1 MAARH
6 TGPTVGIEPAVR
18 GRQSLGVAHRRSLA
32 RPTCRISQRGD
43 LLEAFA
49 AVGRRGCLAGGVAAV
64 AGRSESPATVG
75 MGRNLSGWQLRVG
88 QKGGC
93 AVGKTKRG
101 KGTKWMV
108 LVDGQ
113 GIPLGAQLASA
124 SPAEVTLAEST
135 IAAVRVPC
143 WGRGRPRQKP
153 KRIIADRAYDSNPL
167 RDRLEKRG
175 IELLVLHRR
184 NRQRWWRQD
193 GRKLRRYRRRWK
205 VERTF
210 AWLQNFR
217 RLLVRQDRILTV
229 YRGLFHFACLLI
241 SRFDIYETSS
251 SSDKH

>member
-1 MAARH
+1 
-6 TGPTVGIEPAVR
+6 
-18 GRQSLGVAHRRSLA
+18 
-32 RPTCRISQRGD
+32 
-43 LLEAFA
+43 
-49 AVGRRGCLAGGVAAV
+49 
-64 AGRSESPATVG
+64 
-75 MGRNLSGWQLRVG
+75 
-88 QKGGC
+88 
-93 AVGKTKRG
+93 
-101 KGTKWMV
+101 MV

-135 IAAVRVPC
+135 VAAVRVLC
-143 WGRGRPRQKP
+143 WGRGRPRQKL

-167 RDRLEKRG
+167 RDQLQKRG
-175 IELLVLHRR
+175 IELLVPHRR

-193 GRKLRRYRRRWK
+193 GRKLRRYRKRWK

-241 SRFDIYETSS
+241 TLRYIYETSS
-251 SSDKH
+251 RTC

>member
-1 MAARH
+1 
-6 TGPTVGIEPAVR
+6 
-18 GRQSLGVAHRRSLA
+18 
-32 RPTCRISQRGD
+32 
-43 LLEAFA
+43 
-49 AVGRRGCLAGGVAAV
+49 
-64 AGRSESPATVG
+64 
-75 MGRNLSGWQLRVG
+75 
-88 QKGGC
+88 
-93 AVGKTKRG
+93 
-101 KGTKWMV
+101 MV

-124 SPAEVTLAEST
+124 SPAEVTLAETT

-167 RDRLEKRG
+167 RDRLQKRG
-175 IELLVLHRR
+175 IELLVPHRR

-193 GRKLRRYRRRWK
+193 GRKLRRYRKRWK

-241 SRFDIYETSS
+241 TLRYL
-251 SSDKH
+251 

>member
-1 MAARH
+1 M
-6 TGPTVGIEPAVR
+6 GIEPGVR
-18 GRQSLGVAHRRSLA
+18 GRHSLGVAHRRSVARLA
-32 RPTCRISQRGD
+32 RRVSQRRD
-43 LLEAFA
+43 LLA
-49 AVGRRGCLAGGVAAV
+49 ASAAMGRRGCLAGRVAAV
-64 AGRSESPATVG
+64 TGGAESPATAG

-88 QKGGC
+88 QKMGA

-124 SPAEVTLAEST
+124 SPAEVTLAEAT
-135 IAAVRVPC
+135 VAAVRVPC

-167 RDRLEKRG
+167 RDRLQRRG
-175 IELLVLHRR
+175 IELLVPHRR

-210 AWLQNFR
+210 AWLQNYR

-241 SRFDIYETSS
+241 TLRYL
-251 SSDKH
+251 